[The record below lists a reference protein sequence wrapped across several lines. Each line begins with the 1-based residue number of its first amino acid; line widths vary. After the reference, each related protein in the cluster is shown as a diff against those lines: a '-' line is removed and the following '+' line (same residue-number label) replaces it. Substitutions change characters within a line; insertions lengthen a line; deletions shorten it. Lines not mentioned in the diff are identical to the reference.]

1 MQQESLELMKKLCDE
16 GFEVMLETG
25 GSYPIENIDQ
35 RVKIIMDLKC
45 PSSGMEK
52 KNLYANIQH
61 LKKCDEIKFVIGN
74 RTDYEWS
81 KNMINTYDL
90 EKKCELLI
98 SPVFNLLKP
107 IELAEWI
114 LQDKLNVRL
123 QLQLHKYIW
132 DPDKRGV

>member
-1 MQQESLELMKKLCDE
+1 MQKESLELMQSLCDE

-25 GSYPIENIDQ
+25 GSYPIENIDK

-52 KNLYANIQH
+52 KNLYMNLKH
-61 LKKCDEIKFVIGN
+61 LKNDDELKFVIGN
-74 RTDYEWS
+74 KADYEWS
-81 KNMINTYDL
+81 KNIIKNHDL
-90 EKKCELLI
+90 MNKFEILF
-98 SPVFNLLKP
+98 SPVFNSIQP

-114 LQDKLNVRL
+114 LQDKLKVRF

-132 DPDKRGV
+132 EPDKRGV